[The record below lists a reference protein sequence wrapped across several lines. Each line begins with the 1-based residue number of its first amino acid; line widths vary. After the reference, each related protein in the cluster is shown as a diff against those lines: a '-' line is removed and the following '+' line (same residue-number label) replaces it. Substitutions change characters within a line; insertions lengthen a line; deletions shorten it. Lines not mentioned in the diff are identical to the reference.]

1 MSKDKF
7 SALFEPGRLGAMEL
21 PNRFVVA
28 PMARISADEN
38 GVPGALM
45 RDHYA
50 AFAAGGFGL
59 VIAEGTYTDLTSSQ
73 CFPTQPGIANQAQI
87 DGWRR
92 VTDAVHEKGCQI
104 LLQLMHTGAL
114 LATNTFGAPPLAPS
128 AVLPLGEKSPRY
140 GGSGPYIVPVELS
153 RNAIEIIIDSH
164 GQAARNAIAAGFD
177 GVEVHNANGYLLD
190 EFLTDYTN
198 LRTDDYG
205 GSMENRMRL
214 PGAVM
219 AAVKSAVGG
228 GVAGVRLSQGKIN
241 NFEHQWAGGAG
252 DARTIF
258 SAIAKAGAD
267 YIHLTTR
274 QAGDQVFGSGRS
286 LAGLARDFSGL
297 PAIACGSLHDPDA
310 AQGVLQRGEADFV
323 SIAKG
328 AIGDPALPRKIA
340 DGEAPVPFQPEM
352 LMPLATLECT
362 LAWRAANAPS

>member
-28 PMARISADEN
+28 PMARISAAEN

-50 AFAAGGFGL
+50 AFAKGDFGL

-87 DGWRR
+87 DGWRA
-92 VTDAVHEKGCQI
+92 VTDAVHENGCHI

-114 LATNTFGAPPLAPS
+114 LANNTFGAPPLAPS

-140 GGSGPYIVPVELS
+140 GGSGPYIVPQELS
-153 RNAIEIIIDSH
+153 RDGIEIIIDSH
-164 GQAARNAIAAGFD
+164 GDAARNAIAAGFD
-177 GVEVHNANGYLLD
+177 GIEVHNANGYLLD

-198 LRTDDYG
+198 LRNDEYG
-205 GSMENRMRL
+205 GGLENRLRL
-214 PGAVM
+214 STGVM

-228 GVAGVRLSQGKIN
+228 GVAGVRLSQTKIN
-241 NFEHQWAGGAG
+241 NFEHQWSGGAG
-252 DARTIF
+252 DARAIF
-258 SAIAKAGAD
+258 SGLAKAGAD

-274 QAGDQVFGSGRS
+274 QGGDEVFGSGRS
-286 LAGLARDFSGL
+286 LAGLARDYAGL
-297 PAIACGSLHDPDA
+297 PVIACGALHDPDA
-310 AQGVLQRGEADFV
+310 AGAVLERGEADFV
-323 SIAKG
+323 GIAKG

-340 DGEAPVPFQPEM
+340 NGEAPVPFQPEM
-352 LMPLATLECT
+352 LVPLATLECT
-362 LAWRAANAPS
+362 NAWRAANAPG